1 MTFWRSVSGCRLSL
15 AVALVCASASIA
27 AGQDVAAVNQQTQ
40 PGAPQAATGSQA
52 AGQNGQSTSE
62 TSGRPTITAAPLG
75 EGESITLDGRLDEPV
90 WSRAV
95 PVVDFMQIDPDN
107 GSPATERT
115 EVRIAFG
122 VNALYIGVVCYD
134 SEPDGVIAFQRRRDE
149 GLGSDD
155 KVRWTIDTFLD
166 ARSGY
171 FFEMNPLGHMADALM
186 GINGQN
192 RAWDGIWEGRAHRN
206 EMGWTLEV
214 ELPFRTFNF
223 NPNSDTWGINFERT
237 IQRKNEVSI
246 WSGWA
251 RNQGLQR
258 MTNAGLVTGLRNVT
272 QGHGLDIKPYGV
284 FTSQSSPGS
293 GRSAMVG
300 DASAGVDLF
309 YNPTPQLR
317 ANFTVNTDFAQT
329 EVDQRQVNLTRYS
342 LFFPERRD
350 FFLDGATF
358 FDFASPEGNQGGFN
372 NQTTFDD
379 ERILP
384 FFSRRIGLSAGGEPQ
399 KIDFGTK
406 LTGQMGA
413 QDVGFL
419 HVRTGDDGEAGAVGE
434 DFTVVRLKRRV
445 LQQSY
450 IGALY
455 TRRDARAAGSDS
467 AHTAGIDARLA
478 TSSFLGDQN
487 LEIGAWFLNSSRGGV
502 TRGNS
507 AFGAALEYPNDRWNG
522 RVEAVEVQENF
533 DPAVGFVTRHGYR
546 RYTQKLDFGPRPA
559 AHPYIRQLTFGGAMT
574 VQTDLDNGLLQR
586 GVEATLL
593 QMDLHSQDNVG
604 FFVSNRYERLDA
616 PFEISNDITLPV
628 GSTYTFSRYGVWGR
642 TANRR
647 RLSIQGRYEA
657 GDFYSGTRAER
668 QANVSIRVRPGL
680 FLYLNGQWNS
690 VKLLEGH
697 FTTRLYRFTGETQFT
712 PLMAVVN
719 IIQYDS
725 QSAVLGWQ
733 SRFRWILTPGND
745 LYIVY
750 THNWFDD
757 PLLNRYTTIDKRAAS
772 KILYTYR
779 F

>member
-1 MTFWRSVSGCRLSL
+1 MSIVRPGVWRLPL
-15 AVALVCASASIA
+15 TIALVCACISDAAAQQPAPPNPAVSQQNAQSNQSADNGGRRRI
-27 AGQDVAAVNQQTQ
+27 VAV
-40 PGAPQAATGSQA
+40 
-52 AGQNGQSTSE
+52 
-62 TSGRPTITAAPLG
+62 PLA
-75 EGESITLDGRLDEPV
+75 EGESITLDGILDEPI

-95 PVVDFMQIDPDN
+95 PISEFVQIEPNN
-107 GSPATERT
+107 GTPATERT
-115 EVRIAFG
+115 EVRIGFG
-122 VNALYIGVVCYD
+122 ANALYIGVTCYESD
-134 SEPDGVIAFQRRRDE
+134 PDGIIAFQRRRDE

-186 GINGQN
+186 GVNGQN
-192 RAWDGIWEGRAHRN
+192 RAWDGIWEGRAHRT
-206 EMGWTLEV
+206 EMGWTLEI

-258 MTNAGLVTGLRNVT
+258 MTNAGMVSGIREVT

-284 FTSQSSPGS
+284 FTSQSSPGRGNPS
-293 GRSAMVG
+293 IVG

-309 YNPTPQLR
+309 YNVTPQLR

-358 FDFASPEGNQGGFN
+358 FDFAGPPGNTQGN
-372 NQTTFDD
+372 NDQTTFDN
-379 ERILP
+379 ERVLP
-384 FFSRRIGLSAGGEPQ
+384 FFSRRVGLSATNEPQ

-413 QDVGFL
+413 QDVGL
-419 HVRTGDDGEAGAVGE
+419 MHVRTGDDDGVIGE
-434 DFTVVRLKRRV
+434 DFTVFRLKRRMF
-445 LQQSY
+445 QQSY
-450 IGALY
+450 IGAMY
-455 TRRDARAAGSDS
+455 TRRDSRAAE
-467 AHTAGIDARLA
+467 AETAQTAGVDLRLA

-487 LEIGAWFLNSSRGGV
+487 LELGGWFLNSSRAGV
-502 TRGNS
+502 SSGNS
-507 AFGAALEYPNDRWNG
+507 AFGLTLEYPNDRWNG
-522 RVEAVEVQENF
+522 RVDATEVQGNF
-533 DPAVGFVTRHGYR
+533 DPAVGFVTRRAYR
-546 RYTQKLDFGPRPA
+546 RYTQNLEFGPRPSG
-559 AHPYIRQLTFGGAMT
+559 HPYIRQFTFGAGAT
-574 VQTDLDNGLLQR
+574 VQTDLGNEVLQR
-586 GVEATLL
+586 GLEATLL
-593 QMDLHSQDNVG
+593 KVDFHSQDEFG
-604 FFVSNRYERLDA
+604 LQVSNRYERLDA
-616 PFEISNDITLPV
+616 PFEIADDITLPM
-628 GSTYTFSRYGVWGR
+628 GNTYNFSRYAVWGR

-647 RLSIQGRYEA
+647 RLSLQGRYEI
-657 GDFYSGTRAER
+657 GNFYSGSHTER
-668 QANVSIRVRPGL
+668 QANLSIRVRPGL
-680 FLYLNGQWNS
+680 FLYLNGQWNTIN
-690 VKLLEGH
+690 LLEGN
-697 FTTRLYRFTGETQFT
+697 FKTRLYRVTGETQFT
-712 PLMAVVN
+712 PFMAVVN
-719 IIQYDS
+719 TIQYDT

-750 THNWFDD
+750 THNWLDD
-757 PLLNRYTTIDKRAAS
+757 PVLNRFATLDKRAAS